1 MAKQK
6 KTALD
11 MVISLAVLLV
21 PAALIYAFFSQVPE
35 EPSIP
40 VAPWQPTVEAAR
52 EDGTLAVLAPRNL
65 PADWKPVRAKYT
77 NDQLELGFQGPEQV
91 YYEVK
96 QRPGANQ
103 QVFVADAT
111 RKGVEEGTS
120 TVAGRTWTRYASGD
134 GRSRCLVDV
143 ADKPRPTTT
152 VACADGPYEAA
163 EAFVST
169 LG

>member
-1 MAKQK
+1 M
-6 KTALD
+6 
-11 MVISLAVLLV
+11 
-21 PAALIYAFFSQVPE
+21 
-35 EPSIP
+35 
-40 VAPWQPTVEAAR
+40 
-52 EDGTLAVLAPRNL
+52 
-65 PADWKPVRAKYT
+65 
-77 NDQLELGFQGPEQV
+77 
-91 YYEVK
+91 
-96 QRPGANQ
+96 
-103 QVFVADAT
+103 
-111 RKGVEEGTS
+111 EEGTS